1 MRFFRGEITMKSPG
15 SWRPSRGHRGATRE
29 SDPGADLGWMG
40 WTCARNFGRK
50 LFFALN
56 ELKPAKRGECRQ
68 KPRNGKFVDF
78 WSVDPNNML
87 VLVGYNQLVLDGT

>member
-1 MRFFRGEITMKSPG
+1 VVTVELHASQIQVPTWDGWGGLVPGILGE
-15 SWRPSRGHRGATRE
+15 
-29 SDPGADLGWMG
+29 
-40 WTCARNFGRK
+40 NF
-50 LFFALN
+50 FFALN

>member
-1 MRFFRGEITMKSPG
+1 MDGV
-15 SWRPSRGHRGATRE
+15 
-29 SDPGADLGWMG
+29 DLCQEFWEK
-40 WTCARNFGRK
+40 TF
-50 LFFALN
+50 FFALN